1 MPANPEHPIPN
12 GPISA
17 EEKTAADLLDPQELG
32 AIDACL
38 LSHCTD
44 RFLKVAR
51 VILRTEGELRPRF
64 PKLTHVFYTQ
74 RLRHLVDTGQLLAA
88 GDVFQMRF
96 SEVKLLRVVRNVA
109 DCAPGPVNP
118 PRRA

>member
-1 MPANPEHPIPN
+1 MPGTPEVPSPN
-12 GPISA
+12 EPISA
-17 EEKTAADLLDPQELG
+17 EEKAAADLLDPQEIE
-32 AIDACL
+32 AIEACL

-74 RLRHLVDTGQLLAA
+74 RLRHLVDTGHLPP
-88 GDVFQMRF
+88 
-96 SEVKLLRVVRNVA
+96 
-109 DCAPGPVNP
+109 PGMSFRCVSA
-118 PRRA
+118 R